1 MFAIYALVVFF
12 DTVASCGSDQFFGIT
27 YASGGPAE
35 TLPTAGLIAAVLWA
49 AAVLAGWRFPRRH
62 LRLFLAFAAVYAV
75 ALVVLWDITPAVWGA
90 GICPGAVPAHVGG
103 QIGPLLRGGSS
114 EIGGVAFSRDSRT
127 LASSNADGT
136 TGFWDVRRHREIG
149 RPGRTTDAAGVAAF
163 SPDRRRL
170 ATAACDDRT
179 VRLWDMSRHRQ
190 FGKTLVADETGACVN
205 GVAFSPDGRTLAGP
219 PRLDATLPRNSL

>member
-90 GICPGAVPAHVGG
+90 GICPGRC
-103 QIGPLLRGGSS
+103 Q
-114 EIGGVAFSRDSRT
+114 RT
-127 LASSNADGT
+127 LGDRSGPFYEAVAAKSGALHSAETPGPSLPAMPM
-136 TGFWDVRRHREIG
+136 VRRASGTFDATARLG
-149 RPGRTTDAAGVAAF
+149 TPGGLPTLPASPPSAPTDA
-163 SPDRRRL
+163 DLR
-170 ATAACDDRT
+170 
-179 VRLWDMSRHRQ
+179 
-190 FGKTLVADETGACVN
+190 
-205 GVAFSPDGRTLAGP
+205 
-219 PRLDATLPRNSL
+219 PRLVTTAPSDFGT